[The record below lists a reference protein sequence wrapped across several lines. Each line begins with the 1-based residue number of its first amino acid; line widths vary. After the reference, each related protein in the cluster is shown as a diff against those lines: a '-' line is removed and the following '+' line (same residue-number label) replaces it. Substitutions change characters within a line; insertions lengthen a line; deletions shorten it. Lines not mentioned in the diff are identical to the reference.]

1 MISKGEFLIKLTNI
15 LKNILPKNTPDKILS
30 ITIVKSPNPSF

>member
-1 MISKGEFLIKLTNI
+1 MISKGEFLITNI